1 VNERAGHGGNLLES
15 FAPDRNEAGVRA
27 GNFWDNAGPEKRMS
41 ETEKIVA
48 LLASDAIEKRIAAA
62 IVLGELKV
70 RGAEVTE
77 ALAGTLES
85 EIPLLQR
92 HALEALAR
100 VGAKKAVPKIVPLLS
115 ARDEDVRR
123 AAVDALVS
131 VGDDVLPTLR
141 ARMAEASGEERRALD
156 ACLASLGGKDAFH
169 VLLEGLTA
177 SEAEAAKAAAIA
189 VRQRVKDAD
198 ARQRRSYL
206 AETERYLEKQAKA
219 GSNHGAVAAGVKIL
233 GYLEDDK
240 AIPTLLEF
248 TRGADAKGKGGNAP
262 PVRQEALVALRFLLG
277 KKGTEAALVKKV
289 VSALVDAADD
299 PDRSLAQT
307 ALHTLAG
314 MDLSDDAMKRL
325 EKLVEHPDVERARF
339 VLEMLGRHG
348 GAEAARLIVRV
359 LSTTKDK
366 RRAEIAASC
375 LVGASEGHTPTA
387 GSAPVREAAVG
398 PLAKALLETGDADR
412 AWLLRNVL
420 RPSAKRVP
428 PAVRKQMLQT
438 ATTRL
443 SAGDRNWEA
452 LFATVRDADAGAASE
467 AMRELAG
474 KLRKANPDKALT
486 VLQVLCRNEGAN
498 DDDRY
503 ALAVAQLTRSPRDT
517 RPAARSGD
525 ESLRLLG
532 ALLDRGF
539 DVASHLK
546 KDKSLGLD
554 DLYYVG
560 FHFSEEELPLGE
572 ELLRIVVDKGGRAKI
587 AKMARSKLALGQHA

>member
-1 VNERAGHGGNLLES
+1 
-15 FAPDRNEAGVRA
+15 
-27 GNFWDNAGPEKRMS
+27 MS

-48 LLASDAIEKRIAAA
+48 LLSSDAVEKRIAAA
-62 IVLGELKV
+62 IVLGELRV

-77 ALAGTLES
+77 ALAGVLES
-85 EIPLLQR
+85 GIPLLQR

-100 VGAKKAVPKIVPLLS
+100 VGAKKAAPKIVPLLS

-123 AAVDALVS
+123 AAVEALVS

-141 ARMAEASGEERRALD
+141 ARMAEATGEERRALD
-156 ACLASLGGKDAFH
+156 ACLAALGGKDAFH
-169 VLLEGLTA
+169 ALLEGLSA
-177 SEAEAAKAAAIA
+177 SDAEAAKAAAIA

-206 AETERYLEKQAKA
+206 AETERYLEKQVKA
-219 GSNHGAVAAGVKIL
+219 GTHPGALAAGVKIL

-240 AIPTLLEF
+240 AIPTLLEL
-248 TRGADAKGKGGNAP
+248 TRGASKGSKGAAAA
-262 PVRQEALVALRFLLG
+262 VRQEALIALRFLLG
-277 KKGTEAALVKKV
+277 KKGTEAAVVRKV
-289 VSALVDAADD
+289 VAALVDAADD

-314 MDLSDDAMKRL
+314 MDLSDEALKRL

-339 VLEMLGRHG
+339 VLEMLGRQG
-348 GAEAARLIVRV
+348 GAEAARLLVRV
-359 LSTTKDK
+359 LATTRDK

-375 LVGASEGHTPTA
+375 LVEPVEGQSPAAGA
-387 GSAPVREAAVG
+387 APVREAAVA
-398 PLAKALLETGDADR
+398 PLAKALLETADADR

-420 RPSAKRVP
+420 RPSAKKVP
-428 PAVRKQMLQT
+428 AAMRKQMLQT
-438 ATTRL
+438 ATARL

-452 LFATVRDADAGAASE
+452 LFATVRDADAAAAAE
-467 AMRELAG
+467 AMRELAA
-474 KLRKANPDKALT
+474 KLRKSNPDKALT
-486 VLQVLCRNEGAN
+486 VLQVLCRNEGAT
-498 DDDRY
+498 DADRY
-503 ALAVAQLTRSPRDT
+503 ALAVAELSRSPRDT

-539 DVASHLK
+539 DVASQLR
-546 KDKSLGLD
+546 KDRSLSLD

-560 FHFSEEELPLGE
+560 FHFTEQEHPLGE
-572 ELLRIVVDKGGRAKI
+572 ELLRVVVDKGGRAKI
-587 AKMARSKLALGQHA
+587 AKMARSKLALGEHA

>member
-1 VNERAGHGGNLLES
+1 
-15 FAPDRNEAGVRA
+15 
-27 GNFWDNAGPEKRMS
+27 MS

-48 LLASDAIEKRIAAA
+48 LLSSDAVEKRIAAA
-62 IVLGELKV
+62 IVLGELKA

-77 ALAGTLES
+77 ALAGVLE
-85 EIPLLQR
+85 EGIPLLQR

-100 VGAKKAVPKIVPLLS
+100 VGAKKAAPKIMPLLS

-123 AAVDALVS
+123 AAVAALVS
-131 VGDDVLPTLR
+131 VGDDVLPTLQS
-141 ARMAEASGEERRALD
+141 RMAEASGEERRALD
-156 ACLASLGGKDAFH
+156 ACLAALGGKDAFH
-169 VLLEGLTA
+169 ALLEGLTA
-177 SEAEAAKAAAIA
+177 SDAEAAKAAAIA

-206 AETERYLEKQAKA
+206 GETERYLEKQAKS
-219 GSNHGAVAAGVKIL
+219 GTNPGALAAGVKIL

-248 TRGADAKGKGGNAP
+248 TRGASKANKGAAAS
-262 PVRQEALVALRFLLG
+262 VRQEALIALRFLLG
-277 KKGTEAALVKKV
+277 KKGTEAAVVKKV
-289 VSALVDAADD
+289 VAALVDAADD

-314 MDLSDDAMKRL
+314 MELSDEALKRL

-339 VLEMLGRHG
+339 VLEMLGRQG
-348 GAEAARLIVRV
+348 GAEAARLLVRV
-359 LSTTKDK
+359 LATTKDK

-375 LVGASEGHTPTA
+375 LVEPIEGQTPAA
-387 GSAPVREAAVG
+387 GSSPVREVAVA

-420 RPSAKRVP
+420 RPSAKKVS
-428 PAVRKQMLQT
+428 PATRKQMLQT
-438 ATTRL
+438 ATSRL

-452 LFATVRDADAGAASE
+452 LFATVRDADAGAAAE

-474 KLRKANPDKALT
+474 KLRRSNPEKALT
-486 VLQVLCRNEGAN
+486 VLQVLCRNEGAT
-498 DDDRY
+498 DADRY
-503 ALAVAQLTRSPRDT
+503 ALAAAQLTRSPRDT

-532 ALLDRGF
+532 GLLDRGF
-539 DVASHLK
+539 DVASQLR
-546 KDKSLGLD
+546 KDKSLSLD

-560 FHFSEEELPLGE
+560 FHFTEQEHPLGE
-572 ELLRIVVDKGGRAKI
+572 ELLKVVVDKGGRAKI
-587 AKMARSKLALGQHA
+587 AKMARSKLALGEHA

>member
-1 VNERAGHGGNLLES
+1 
-15 FAPDRNEAGVRA
+15 
-27 GNFWDNAGPEKRMS
+27 MS

-48 LLASDAIEKRIAAA
+48 LLSSDAVEKRIAAA
-62 IVLGELKV
+62 IVLGELKA

-77 ALAGTLES
+77 ALGGVLES
-85 EIPLLQR
+85 GIPLLQR

-100 VGAKKAVPKIVPLLS
+100 VGAKKAAPKIMPLLS
-115 ARDEDVRR
+115 ARDEEVRR
-123 AAVDALVS
+123 AAVAALVS
-131 VGDDVLPTLR
+131 VGDAVLPAVRNRL
-141 ARMAEASGEERRALD
+141 AEASGDERRALD
-156 ACLASLGGKDAFH
+156 ACLAALGGKDAFH
-169 VLLEGLTA
+169 ALLEGLTA
-177 SEAEAAKAAAIA
+177 SDAEAAKAAAIA

-206 AETERYLEKQAKA
+206 GETEKYLEKQAKS
-219 GSNHGAVAAGVKIL
+219 GTNPGALAAGVKIL

-248 TRGADAKGKGGNAP
+248 TRGASKGSKGAAAS
-262 PVRQEALVALRFLLG
+262 VRQEALIALRFLLG
-277 KKGTEAALVKKV
+277 KKGTEGAVVKKV
-289 VSALVDAADD
+289 VAALVDAADD

-314 MDLSDDAMKRL
+314 MELSDEALKRL

-339 VLEMLGRHG
+339 VLEMLGRQG
-348 GAEAARLIVRV
+348 GSEAARLLVRV
-359 LSTTKDK
+359 LATTKDK

-375 LVGASEGHTPTA
+375 LVEPIDGQTPAA
-387 GSAPVREAAVG
+387 GSTPVREAAVA

-420 RPSAKRVP
+420 RPSAKKVP
-428 PAVRKQMLQT
+428 AAVRKQMLQT
-438 ATTRL
+438 ATSRL

-452 LFATVRDADAGAASE
+452 LFATVRDADAGAAAE

-474 KLRKANPDKALT
+474 KLRRSNPDKALT
-486 VLQVLCRNEGAN
+486 VLQVLCRNEGAT
-498 DDDRY
+498 DADRY
-503 ALAVAQLTRSPRDT
+503 ALAAAQLTRSPRDT
-517 RPAARSGD
+517 RPAARQGD

-532 ALLDRGF
+532 SLLDRGF
-539 DVASHLK
+539 DVASQLR
-546 KDKSLGLD
+546 KDKSLSLD

-560 FHFSEEELPLGE
+560 FHFTEQEHPLGE
-572 ELLRIVVDKGGRAKI
+572 ELLRVVVDKGGLAKI